1 LPIPLLVM
9 GRVSG
14 AGEPRRELVWD
25 PFWDIQ
31 PLPPDSR
38 EAWANEAA
46 AEAAAEIEAGGVQ
59 IRTGV

>member
-1 LPIPLLVM
+1 M